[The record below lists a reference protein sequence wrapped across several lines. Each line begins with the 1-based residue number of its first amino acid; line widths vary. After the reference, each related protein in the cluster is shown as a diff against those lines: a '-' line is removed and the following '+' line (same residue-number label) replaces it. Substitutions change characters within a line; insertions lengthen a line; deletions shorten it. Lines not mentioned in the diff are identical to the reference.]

1 LHSPAPPPPP
11 HPDALRLQGRA
22 LHHGGLTALTL
33 RKRKGPVALRVGAQ
47 CVAFGALKLARTDRG
62 VCVTLGAGG
71 PAVDLIEHVA
81 AALGGLGCFEGVELE
96 VEGGEVPLLDGSA
109 RPFVEALKRLGVRPG
124 PPPLRVAQ
132 RFEFRKGASRYRLVP
147 STATFVQAF
156 IEFDHALIG
165 RQSAHWGG
173 DPEGFARYVA
183 PARTFGFA
191 DEAVQLW
198 RSGRAQGVD
207 PTAVVV
213 FTGDG
218 LAPDCSL
225 ASADEPAR
233 HKLLDL
239 IGDLALYGGPPVGGV
254 VAERPGH
261 GATHAFV
268 REALARGALVIDRG
282 RAGG

>member
-1 LHSPAPPPPP
+1 MHSSAKTPPPR
-11 HPDALRLQGRA
+11 PDALRLQGRA
-22 LHHGGLTALTL
+22 LHHGGPSALTL
-33 RKRKGPVALRVGAQ
+33 RRRRGPASLRVGAHAA
-47 CVAFGALKLARTDRG
+47 AFGALQLARTDRG

-71 PAVDLIEHVA
+71 PAVDLVEHVA
-81 AALGGLGCFEGVELE
+81 AALGGLGCFEGVEVE
-96 VEGGEVPLLDGSA
+96 IEGGEAPLLDGSA
-109 RPFVEALKRLGVRPG
+109 RPFVEALKALGARPS
-124 PPPLRVAQ
+124 PPPLRVAR
-132 RFEFRKGASRYRLVP
+132 RFDFRLGASRYRLAP
-147 STATFVQAF
+147 APATSVRVF
-156 IEFDHALIG
+156 IEFNHPLIG

-207 PTAVVV
+207 PASVVV

-218 LAPDCSL
+218 LAPDCWL

-268 REALARGALVIDRG
+268 REALARGALVLDRG
-282 RAGG
+282 WAGG